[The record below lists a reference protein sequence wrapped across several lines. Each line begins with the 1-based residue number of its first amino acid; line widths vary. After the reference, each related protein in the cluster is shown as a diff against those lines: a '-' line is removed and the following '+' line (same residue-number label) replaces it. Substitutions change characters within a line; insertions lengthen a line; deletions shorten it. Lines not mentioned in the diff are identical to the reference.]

1 MRLNAFVDRVSLSD
15 REKKEKREKGEKG
28 QIQRRIKM
36 VEYKKRKKKKKNMT
50 PYVKSRFEKNGRRR
64 GLPGAIV
71 GTMDTPWR
79 ERHEGKRP
87 FNNAD

>member
-1 MRLNAFVDRVSLSD
+1 MVEGNI
-15 REKKEKREKGEKG
+15 KKEKR
-28 QIQRRIKM
+28 
-36 VEYKKRKKKKKNMT
+36 KKKNMT